1 MARPRSDER
10 RQAILSGAARV
21 IASDGVST
29 STAAIA
35 KESGV
40 SNGSLFGYFDT
51 KVTLFNELYITL
63 KTEMANAAAAD
74 LPTNQSPREQVR
86 HLWTQWLSW
95 ATSHPE
101 KRRALAQLD
110 VADEISDHSHQ
121 LVRAAQSG
129 IAELIERSRAN
140 GPMAGVPLHFV
151 MILVVAMADAT
162 VDAIIREPQQSQ
174 LHTEVGFDAVWR
186 VLAG

>member
-101 KRRALAQLD
+101 KNARSPSSTWPTRSATTVISWCVRPRA
-110 VADEISDHSHQ
+110 VSPS
-121 LVRAAQSG
+121 
-129 IAELIERSRAN
+129 
-140 GPMAGVPLHFV
+140 
-151 MILVVAMADAT
+151 
-162 VDAIIREPQQSQ
+162 
-174 LHTEVGFDAVWR
+174 
-186 VLAG
+186 